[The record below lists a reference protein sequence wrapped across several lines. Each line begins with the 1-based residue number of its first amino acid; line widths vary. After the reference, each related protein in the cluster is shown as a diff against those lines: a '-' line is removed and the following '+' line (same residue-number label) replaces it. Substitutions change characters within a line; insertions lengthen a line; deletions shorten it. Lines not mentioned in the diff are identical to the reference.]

1 MFFDKIMIYQ
11 QGLIQKN
18 YEWGYQTHQEKKC
31 ILWFTEVLS
40 CLERSKYEL
49 CIGKL
54 EWKIPHPALPCA
66 MKSALATTSAK
77 VKISRLN

>member
-1 MFFDKIMIYQ
+1 MSGDIKHIRKKK
-11 QGLIQKN
+11 LI
-18 YEWGYQTHQEKKC
+18 
-31 ILWFTEVLS
+31 LRFTEVLS

-49 CIGKL
+49 CIWKL
-54 EWKIPHPALPCA
+54 EWKIPRPALPCA